1 MMRVSRVE
9 AGVARAGQGP
19 RGGFASSSALANR
32 AGQGH
37 PRRRRRSECGGARGG
52 VHRESRRSGEAG
64 SLTSTR
70 RDFGAFVLVVSGL
83 VLDLGAGEARGEAD
97 AKPKRPKGYDRLAR
111 DITKAIRKTVELEAS
126 GASLSEIR
134 KSGDPVKGYYREL
147 LTKYDSDRRVNADP
161 SFVSLTD
168 VFRELGSFYR
178 ANGPNSRL
186 TEPVRDSVLTKL
198 QAIDEALE

>member
-1 MMRVSRVE
+1 MRPPTKGRRLSMADPAE
-9 AGVARAGQGP
+9 Q
-19 RGGFASSSALANR
+19 RGGWLANAANAALA
-32 AGQGH
+32 AVTYFV
-37 PRRRRRSECGGARGG
+37 PY
-52 VHRESRRSGEAG
+52 
-64 SLTSTR
+64 T
-70 RDFGAFVLVVSGL
+70 AFVLVVSGL